1 MLTRSLQYRFQYLPE
16 KMKQTIIEFYKQNVT
31 LYENCSTDI
40 ILEREIRS
48 IVMQIVSVVIRKGE
62 RGELWTSA
70 PGSVSRE
77 VEMKED
83 KSKRLNDYIRKLDF
97 NILKCDDVEIIRKI
111 LMKVCYLF
119 SINKIG
125 SIGYNR
131 SGLFR
136 ILLS

>member
-62 RGELWTSA
+62 RGELWTTV

-83 KSKRLNDYIRKLDF
+83 QSKRLNDYIRKLDF

-111 LMKVCYLF
+111 LMKVCYIF
-119 SINKIG
+119 SNKKIG
-125 SIGYNR
+125 SIRYNR

-136 ILLS
+136 IFLS

>member
-16 KMKQTIIEFYKQNVT
+16 KMKQTIIEFYKHNVT

-62 RGELWTSA
+62 RGELWTTV

-83 KSKRLNDYIRKLDF
+83 QSKRLNDYIRKLDF